1 MSVRTLF
8 WGAALI
14 FAQPLA
20 NEDVLEPSVQ
30 NEVDCALARAPTNAP
45 PVPAAVRAHAAVR
58 ALLSTNGA
66 TRTALAIRLVSAQK
80 ADGAWRVGT
89 NDVTA
94 AVLERLRAL
103 SNGGSAAP

>member
-1 MSVRTLF
+1 
-8 WGAALI
+8 
-14 FAQPLA
+14 
-20 NEDVLEPSVQ
+20 
-30 NEVDCALARAPTNAP
+30 
-45 PVPAAVRAHAAVR
+45 
-58 ALLSTNGA
+58 LSTNGA

-80 ADGAWRVGT
+80 ADGVWRVGT